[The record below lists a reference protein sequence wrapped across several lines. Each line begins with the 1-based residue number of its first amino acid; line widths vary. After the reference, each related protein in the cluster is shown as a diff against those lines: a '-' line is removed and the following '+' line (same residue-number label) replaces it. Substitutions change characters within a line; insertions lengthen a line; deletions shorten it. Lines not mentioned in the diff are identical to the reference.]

1 MLSYQTDFMATVQ
14 MLAIDVPTPSRTYAV
29 TIADGALDRV
39 GRLLDEKR
47 APERRF
53 IVSSPLV
60 WRLHGTQLARSV
72 PDAEPILVPD
82 GERFKQ
88 LPTVARIYDALV
100 RANADRAATLI
111 TFGGGVIGDMAGFAA
126 ATYLRG
132 VALAHVPTTLLAQ
145 VDSAIGGKV
154 GVNHPQGKNLIGAFH
169 QPHAV
174 IVDPLVLGTLPRREF
189 RAGLY
194 EVIKYGMTSSA
205 ALFDRVGR
213 ERKAIFTRAP
223 ESLTPVIA
231 ESCRIKA
238 AVVAAD
244 ERESG
249 PRRIL
254 NFGHTAGHAIEAVTK
269 YRRFRHG
276 EAVGYGMLVAAEL
289 ARARGALAET
299 DRKAL
304 ADLVTS
310 LGPLP
315 PIADISSVEMIAA
328 MQHDKKMVAGRLH
341 FVLPTAIGATT
352 IVDDVTENEIRAALK
367 KVGFAK

>member
-1 MLSYQTDFMATVQ
+1 MPPPTITKSIEPRASVACTRMLSYHSHPMHSPGTVR
-14 MLAIDVPTPSRTYAV
+14 IDVPTPSRAYSV
-29 TIADGALDRV
+29 TIGDGALDGV
-39 GRLLDEKR
+39 GRALDDLG

-60 WRLHGTQLARSV
+60 WRLHGPQLARAVSA
-72 PDAEPILVPD
+72 AEPILVPD
-82 GERFKQ
+82 GERYKQ

-132 VALAHVPTTLLAQ
+132 IALVHVPTTLLAQ

-154 GVNHPQGKNLIGAFH
+154 GVNHALGKNLIGAFY
-169 QPHAV
+169 QPQAV
-174 IVDPLVLGTLPRREF
+174 VIDPLVLGTLPRREF

-205 ALFDRVGR
+205 PLFERVAR
-213 ERKAIFTRAP
+213 DRKAIFARDIAALMP
-223 ESLTPVIA
+223 IIA
-231 ESCRIKA
+231 ESCRIKGE
-238 AVVAAD
+238 VVAAD
-244 ERESG
+244 EREAG

-254 NFGHTAGHAIEAVTK
+254 NFGHTAGHALEAVTK
-269 YRRFRHG
+269 YRRYRHG
-276 EAVGYGMLVAAEL
+276 EAVAYGMLVAAQL
-289 ARARGALAET
+289 AAGRGALADG

-304 ADLVTS
+304 ADLIAS

-315 PIADISSVEMIAA
+315 PIADVPIGQIMDA
-328 MQHDKKMVAGRLH
+328 MRHDKKMLA
-341 FVLPTAIGATT
+341 
-352 IVDDVTENEIRAALK
+352 
-367 KVGFAK
+367 

>member
-1 MLSYQTDFMATVQ
+1 MDPVR
-14 MLAIDVPTPSRTYAV
+14 IDVATPSRSYPV
-29 TIADGALDRV
+29 TLADGSIDRLAHILDD
-39 GRLLDEKR
+39 LHT
-47 APERRF
+47 PERRF

-60 WRLHGTQLARSV
+60 WRLHGSRVAR
-72 PDAEPILVPD
+72 ALHAEEPILVPD
-82 GERFKQ
+82 GERYKQ
-88 LPTVARIYDALV
+88 LSTVVRIYDALV
-100 RANADRAATLI
+100 HANADRASALI

-132 VALAHVPTTLLAQ
+132 IALIHVPTTLLAQ

-154 GVNHPQGKNLIGAFH
+154 GVNHPLGKNLIGSFY
-169 QPHAV
+169 QPHGVVA
-174 IVDPLVLGTLPRREF
+174 DPSVLATLHRREF

-194 EVIKYGMTSSA
+194 EIIKYGMTSSVS
-205 ALFDRVGR
+205 LFDRLCR
-213 ERKAIFTRAP
+213 ESAAIFAREP
-223 ESLTPVIA
+223 QVLTPIIA

-238 AVVAAD
+238 SVVSAD
-244 ERESG
+244 EREAG

-254 NFGHTAGHAIEAVTK
+254 NFGHTAGHALEAVTK

-289 ARARGALAET
+289 AAGRGALAPS
-299 DRKAL
+299 DKKAL
-304 ADLVTS
+304 ADLIAG

-315 PIADISSVEMIAA
+315 PIADISTAQILEA

-352 IVDDVTENEIRAALK
+352 IVDDVTEKEMSVALK
-367 KVGFAK
+367 RVGFRK